1 LFGRGLFKSPAGGYL
16 LLMEQ
21 AEVVAFPARGE
32 VFLDHRGEARA
43 LRLAWHTEADVV
55 VLSLWQADRCSGTFR
70 LALEDVP
77 RFVAAL
83 VEGLG
88 AAANLPAAQAAR
100 LRMNRAAESASA
112 TAS

>member
-1 LFGRGLFKSPAGGYL
+1 
-16 LLMEQ
+16 MEQ

-32 VFLDHRGEARA
+32 VFVDHRGDARA
-43 LRLAWHTEADVV
+43 LRLAWHIEADVV

-70 LALEDVP
+70 LAIYDVP

-88 AAANLPAAQAAR
+88 AAATLPAAQAAR
-100 LRMNRAAESASA
+100 LRMTRAS
-112 TAS
+112 TAI

>member
-1 LFGRGLFKSPAGGYL
+1 
-16 LLMEQ
+16 M
-21 AEVVAFPARGE
+21 VAFPARGE
-32 VFLDHRGEARA
+32 VFLDQRGEART

-55 VLSLWQADRCSGTFR
+55 VLSLWHADRCSGTFR
-70 LALEDVP
+70 LVLEDVP

-88 AAANLPAAQAAR
+88 AAATLPAAQAAR
-100 LRMNRAAESASA
+100 LRMNRTSESASA

>member
-1 LFGRGLFKSPAGGYL
+1 
-16 LLMEQ
+16 MEQ

-32 VFLDHRGEARA
+32 VFVDHRGEARA
-43 LRLAWHTEADVV
+43 LRLAWHIEADVV

-70 LALEDVP
+70 LGIDDVP

-88 AAANLPAAQAAR
+88 AAATLPAAQAAR
-100 LRMNRAAESASA
+100 LRMARASSAI
-112 TAS
+112 

>member
-1 LFGRGLFKSPAGGYL
+1 
-16 LLMEQ
+16 MEQ

-32 VFLDHRGEARA
+32 VFLDQRGQARA

-70 LALEDVP
+70 LGLEDVP

>member
-1 LFGRGLFKSPAGGYL
+1 
-16 LLMEQ
+16 MEQ

-32 VFLDHRGEARA
+32 VFVDHRGDARA
-43 LRLAWHTEADVV
+43 MRLAWHIEADVV

-70 LALEDVP
+70 LAIDDVP

-88 AAANLPAAQAAR
+88 AAATLPAAQAAR
-100 LRMNRAAESASA
+100 LRMTRASSAI
-112 TAS
+112 

>member
-1 LFGRGLFKSPAGGYL
+1 
-16 LLMEQ
+16 MEQ
-21 AEVVAFPARGE
+21 AEVVAFPGRGE
-32 VFLDHRGEARA
+32 VFLDHRGQSRA

-70 LALEDVP
+70 LSLEDVP

-100 LRMNRAAESASA
+100 LRMNRAPESA
-112 TAS
+112 TAI

>member
-1 LFGRGLFKSPAGGYL
+1 
-16 LLMEQ
+16 M
-21 AEVVAFPARGE
+21 VAFPARGE
-32 VFLDHRGEARA
+32 VFLDQRGAART

-88 AAANLPAAQAAR
+88 AAANLPAAQVAR
-100 LRMNRAAESASA
+100 LRMSRTAETAGA

>member
-1 LFGRGLFKSPAGGYL
+1 
-16 LLMEQ
+16 MEQ

-32 VFLDHRGEARA
+32 VFVDHRGDARA
-43 LRLAWHTEADVV
+43 MRLAWHIEVDVV

-70 LALEDVP
+70 LAIDDVP

-88 AAANLPAAQAAR
+88 AAATLPAAQAAR
-100 LRMNRAAESASA
+100 LRMTRASSAI
-112 TAS
+112 

>member
-1 LFGRGLFKSPAGGYL
+1 LFKGSLFNQTASGYL

-32 VFLDHRGEARA
+32 VFLDRRGEARA

-100 LRMNRAAESASA
+100 LRMNRTAEPASA

>member
-1 LFGRGLFKSPAGGYL
+1 LLRRGLFNSLAGDYG

-21 AEVVAFPARGE
+21 AEVVAFPGRGE
-32 VFLDHRGEARA
+32 VFLDQRGEARA
-43 LRLAWHTEADVV
+43 LRLAWHTDADVV

-70 LALEDVP
+70 LALADVP

-100 LRMNRAAESASA
+100 LRISRAAESA
-112 TAS
+112 TAI

>member
-1 LFGRGLFKSPAGGYL
+1 
-16 LLMEQ
+16 MEQ
-21 AEVVAFPARGE
+21 AEVVAFPGRGE
-32 VFLDHRGEARA
+32 VFLDHRGQSRA
-43 LRLAWHTEADVV
+43 LRLAWHTVV

-70 LALEDVP
+70 LSLEDVP

-100 LRMNRAAESASA
+100 LRMNRAPESA
-112 TAS
+112 TAI

>member
-1 LFGRGLFKSPAGGYL
+1 VRLGHLFSAAKSDYL

-55 VLSLWQADRCSGTFR
+55 VLSLWQADRCSGSFR

-100 LRMNRAAESASA
+100 LRLNRPARSASA
-112 TAS
+112 TAI

>member
-1 LFGRGLFKSPAGGYL
+1 
-16 LLMEQ
+16 MEQ

-32 VFLDHRGEARA
+32 VFVDHRGDARA
-43 LRLAWHTEADVV
+43 LRLAWHIEADVV

-70 LALEDVP
+70 LAIDDVP

-88 AAANLPAAQAAR
+88 AAATLPAAQAAR
-100 LRMNRAAESASA
+100 LRMTRASSAI
-112 TAS
+112 